1 MPRVRY
7 PRVFRPLTAERLE
20 NAALAYLARH
30 QSSAANLSRV
40 LLRRVERAARTGQV
54 ERAAAARWV
63 ERLVERYA
71 RAGLVD
77 DKAYAEA
84 RVASLRRAGA
94 SARAIRG
101 RLLGKGV
108 SRPLIEAA
116 LQDQAEGGDAEF
128 DAAIALAR
136 RRRLGPFRHG
146 RETEALRARDL
157 AALARAGFSYETAR
171 AIIDARNPADL
182 ARRDRDR

>member
-1 MPRVRY
+1 MTRVRR
-7 PRVFRPLTAERLE
+7 PRATAPLTAERLE

-40 LLRRVERAARTGQV
+40 LKRRVERAARLGLA
-54 ERAAAARWV
+54 ERATAASWI

-71 RAGLVD
+71 KAGLVD
-77 DKAYAEA
+77 DAAYAEA

-108 SRPLIEAA
+108 AAPLIEAA
-116 LQDQAEGGDAEF
+116 LRGQAEGGDAEL
-128 DAAIALAR
+128 DAAIAFAR
-136 RRRLGPFRHG
+136 RRRLGPFRRG
-146 RETEALRARDL
+146 RRTEALRLREL
-157 AALARAGFSYETAR
+157 AALARAGFSYAIAR
-171 AIIDARNPADL
+171 AVVDAKNVADVERR
-182 ARRDRDR
+182 ARDG